1 MTTYILDIKTK
12 EYSINHDNIGQGPV
26 VEYYFKID
34 NNGNVDISK
43 FEKCRDGRPIRQG
56 GGIEQVLKINDNIP
70 IPNYFIDIINF
81 LINPITINDIVIYE
95 REKSRIDFNP
105 NDLNWLTKYA
115 NRANSYMITERY
127 LEIVVTTIKRI
138 KENVKKIVENPQ
150 DTLDIKTQLDTFISK
165 TKLQQENKVELE
177 KKIENIQTAYFDT
190 LNDNKNLKGI
200 IKEKDNKQTELECEI
215 NRLLQL
221 QELNS
226 MKQLEKNNEHEKAIP
241 IKNYMSHPYQDKNND
256 NDDNDYKQEFYHNF
270 SDPWKVRNDV
280 ENNGHIVSKFGEV
293 FSPEQIKYYKKIGH
307 NIISDV
313 RF

>member
-1 MTTYILDIKTK
+1 MTTYILDIKTT
-12 EYSINHDNIGQGPV
+12 EYSIDYYEKQGPV

-43 FEKCRDGRPIRQG
+43 FEKCRDGRPMRGG

-95 REKSRIDFNP
+95 REKSQFEFNP

-115 NRANSYMITERY
+115 NRVNSYMITDRY
-127 LEIVVTTIKRI
+127 WEIVVTTIKRI
-138 KENVKKIVENPQ
+138 KQEIKELVENPQ
-150 DTLDIKTQLDTFISK
+150 DNLDIKIQLDAFISK
-165 TKLQQENKVELE
+165 TKLQQENIVELE

-215 NRLLQL
+215 NRLLQ
-221 QELNS
+221 ELNS
-226 MKQLEKNNEHEKAIP
+226 MKQLEKNNEHKKAIP

>member
-95 REKSRIDFNP
+95 REKSQFEFNP

-115 NRANSYMITERY
+115 NRVNSSVLTNRY
-127 LEIVVTTIKRI
+127 WEIVVTTIKRI

-150 DTLDIKTQLDTFISK
+150 DNLDIKIQLDAFISK
-165 TKLQQENKVELE
+165 TKLQQENIVELE
-177 KKIENIQTAYFDT
+177 KKIENIQTAYVDT

-215 NRLLQL
+215 NRLLQ
-221 QELNS
+221 ELNS
-226 MKQLEKNNEHEKAIP
+226 MKQLEKNNEHKKAIP
-241 IKNYMSHPYQDKNND
+241 IKNYMSHPYQDKNNYD
-256 NDDNDYKQEFYHNF
+256 DDNDYKQEFYHKF

>member
-43 FEKCRDGRPIRQG
+43 FVKCQDGTPARQG

-70 IPNYFIDIINF
+70 IPNYFINIINF

-95 REKSRIDFNP
+95 REKSRSDFNP

-150 DTLDIKTQLDTFISK
+150 DNLDIKIQLDAFISK
-165 TKLQQENKVELE
+165 TKLQQENIVELE
-177 KKIENIQTAYFDT
+177 KKIENIQTAYVDT

-200 IKEKDNKQTELECEI
+200 IKEKDNKQAELQCE
-215 NRLLQL
+215 NKRLL
-221 QELNS
+221 QELNA
-226 MKQLEKNNEHEKAIP
+226 MKQLEEYNKHEKQKMEEIYNKILLQEANAM
-241 IKNYMSHPYQDKNND
+241 KQNYNPL
-256 NDDNDYKQEFYHNF
+256 YH
-270 SDPWKVRNDV
+270 
-280 ENNGHIVSKFGEV
+280 
-293 FSPEQIKYYKKIGH
+293 
-307 NIISDV
+307 
-313 RF
+313 

>member
-70 IPNYFIDIINF
+70 IPNYFINIINF

-95 REKSRIDFNP
+95 RAKSQFDFNP
-105 NDLNWLTKYA
+105 NDLNWLTNNA
-115 NRANSYMITERY
+115 NRVNSQLTERY
-127 LEIVVTTIKRI
+127 WEIVVNTIKRI

>member
-1 MTTYILDIKTK
+1 MATYILDIKTK
-12 EYSINHDNIGQGPV
+12 EHFVHDGGGPLPLMYNV
-26 VEYYFKID
+26 SRCYVEYYFKID

-43 FEKCRDGRPIRQG
+43 FVKCQDGTPARQG
-56 GGIEQVLKINDNIP
+56 WGIEQVLKINDNIP
-70 IPNYFIDIINF
+70 IPNYFINIINF

-95 REKSRIDFNP
+95 REKSRSDFNP

-200 IKEKDNKQTELECEI
+200 IKEK
-215 NRLLQL
+215 
-221 QELNS
+221 
-226 MKQLEKNNEHEKAIP
+226 
-241 IKNYMSHPYQDKNND
+241 
-256 NDDNDYKQEFYHNF
+256 
-270 SDPWKVRNDV
+270 V
-280 ENNGHIVSKFGEV
+280 
-293 FSPEQIKYYKKIGH
+293 
-307 NIISDV
+307 NI
-313 RF
+313 